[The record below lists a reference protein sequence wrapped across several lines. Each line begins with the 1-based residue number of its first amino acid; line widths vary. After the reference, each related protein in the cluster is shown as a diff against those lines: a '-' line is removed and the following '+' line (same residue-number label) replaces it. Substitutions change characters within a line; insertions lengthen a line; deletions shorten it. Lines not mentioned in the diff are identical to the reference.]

1 MKTKITLFL
10 LLLLFING
18 NLVSQD
24 SKVKNIILMIG
35 DGMGRNQALS
45 ASYYLFGKDSGL
57 VFQSFPKQYY
67 MSTYPGKANI
77 KGKYTLGYNT
87 TYANS
92 DFEYLK
98 VGYTDSAPAATAMST
113 GVKSF
118 DGAIGLNLDSNKLEH
133 ITAVAKKKGKS
144 AGVVTTVQISHAT
157 PAGFVAHNVS
167 RNNYS
172 EIAQEMLNSDMN
184 VIIGAGHPM
193 YDNDGKPALE
203 PDYQYVGGK
212 ELWQNIKSTKWQLV
226 EKKSDFER
234 LQSGDVSNNLLGIL
248 PVYKT
253 ANQERSNANNSKL
266 PFEVPLNSTVPSLAT
281 TANVALNVLD
291 NNQSGFFLMVEGGAI
306 DWACHDNQ
314 LGRMVE
320 ETNDFNDA
328 VKSVINWVEINSN
341 WNETLLVVTGD
352 HETGYITGPNKD
364 DNSIVTNPIINNGKG
379 KLPKM
384 RWNSDNH
391 SNSLVPVYIMGND
404 EELFKLFADEIDLVR
419 GRYINNTELSMIF
432 RLLIQRN

>member
-18 NLVSQD
+18 NLVSKD
-24 SKVKNIILMIG
+24 TKVKNIILMIG
-35 DGMGRNQALS
+35 DGMARNQVLS

-57 VFQSFPKQYY
+57 VFQNFAKQYY
-67 MSTYPGKANI
+67 MSTYPGKANV

-98 VGYTDSAPAATAMST
+98 TGYTDSAPAATAMST

-144 AGVVTTVQISHAT
+144 AGVVTTVQMSHAT

-172 EIAQEMLNSDMN
+172 EIAQEMINSDIN

-193 YDNDGKPALE
+193 YDNDGKLSEKPE
-203 PDYQYVGGK
+203 YKFVGGK
-212 ELWQNIKSTKWQLV
+212 DFWENIKNTKWQFV
-226 EKKSDFER
+226 DKKSDFEK
-234 LQSGDVSNNLLGIL
+234 LEQGNISDKLLGIL
-248 PVYKT
+248 PVYET
-253 ANQERSNANNSKL
+253 ANIRRSGASKVE
-266 PFEVPLNSTVPSLAT
+266 PFTVPLNSSVPKLST
-281 TANVALNVLD
+281 TTSVALNVLD
-291 NNQSGFFLMVEGGAI
+291 NNNKGFFLMVEGGAI
-306 DWACHDNQ
+306 DWACHDND

-328 VKSVINWVEINSN
+328 VKSVINWVEKNSN
-341 WNETLLVVTGD
+341 WNETLLVITGD

-404 EELFKLFADEIDLVR
+404 EDLFKLFADEVDLIR
-419 GRYINNTELSMIF
+419 GKYINNTELSMIF